1 MRVLR
6 RPRALAAALIVSA
19 LVAAGALP
27 LVSGAN
33 AHATQTPTAGGDDAE
48 TAEETLELFVAPDAA
63 VTTDD
68 ATELKFSVLLRN
80 SGELSAPEGSVE
92 LAIGERLTGT
102 SATPRAE
109 DLATDPAEDPADASA
124 PPARTV
130 IATTSVDTVPGG
142 KSQHA
147 TVTVPIKDAGLTPS
161 AHGVYPIYATY
172 RASDAD
178 AASSL
183 TAFSPLVWGGPAEA
197 SATVDLTSIV
207 PLTLSTKILSLP
219 TRAQLG
225 QEAGRLTALMDYAV
239 QTQSIVAI
247 DPRFIVAA
255 RGYGLE
261 APQAARDL
269 LARLESA
276 TIPTFLLQFGDA
288 DPAAQAALG
297 ASELLQPAG
306 FDFVTRFGAWE
317 QPDPAATSE
326 GDATEAADPA
336 HPASTKSSANSQPA
350 DPADP
355 ADPAEPADPTEPS
368 DPTEGEVTPPSDEQ
382 LTEWQHGVAAAW
394 PAPGQVGPRT
404 LGLLR
409 SAELDTTVL
418 RSDNVSLTG
427 GPRASLGDASAIVT
441 DAELDAGVQLALSG
455 ASETER
461 ALGGA
466 QAAARLA
473 LTAGSDTKGLVLGVD
488 RGGSADAEHPEQILS
503 ELTAQRWIKPIALG
517 AQQEGTAQLA
527 AAIPDEDR
535 LELLDA
541 ATENE
546 ATVLEARAMLV
557 NPEYLDGYQRLRL
570 LTLFATRNAAPDAD
584 FSATAKQFAKRDRE
598 LHDGV
603 RLVGT
608 KRAQLVGGSTKIPI
622 QLRNSLP
629 FDAIVTLEVA
639 PTSAALRVP
648 ERTFPEIV
656 LPEDSS
662 ERVLVPTTSRVSS
675 GDSGLLLSITSVDG
689 EYTASSGK
697 LEITISSAV
706 ETVAIAV
713 LASAAA
719 LLIGFGIWRSVRRR
733 RTHSPRE

>member
-1 MRVLR
+1 M
-6 RPRALAAALIVSA
+6 IVSA
-19 LVAAGALP
+19 LVSAGALP

-33 AHATQTPTAGGDDAE
+33 AHATQTPAASGDEAE
-48 TAEETLELFVAPDAA
+48 AAEETLELFVAPDAA

-109 DLATDPAEDPADASA
+109 DLAVDPAADPTGDPTDASA

-130 IATTSVDTVPGG
+130 IATASVDAVSSG
-142 KSQHA
+142 KSQHV
-147 TVTVPIKDAGLTPS
+147 TVTVPIKDAGLTSS

-247 DPRFIVAA
+247 DPRFVVAV

-306 FDFVTRFGAWE
+306 FEFVTRFGAWE
-317 QPDPAATSE
+317 QPDPAAPGE
-326 GDATEAADPA
+326 GDAAEAADPA
-336 HPASTKSSANSQPA
+336 HPASAKSTASSQPA

-355 ADPAEPADPTEPS
+355 PEPTEPPDAAEPAEPTEPTEPT
-368 DPTEGEVTPPSDEQ
+368 DPANGEVPPPSDEQ

-404 LGLLR
+404 LSLLR
-409 SAELDTTVL
+409 AAELDTTVL
-418 RSDNVSLTG
+418 RSDNVSLSG
-427 GPRASLGDASAIVT
+427 GPRASLGDASAIIT

-488 RGGSADAEHPEQILS
+488 RGGSTDAEHPEQVLS
-503 ELTAQRWIKPIALG
+503 ELTTQRWIKPIALG

-527 AAIPDEDR
+527 AALPDEDR

-546 ATVLEARAMLV
+546 ATVLEARATLV

-629 FDAIVTLEVA
+629 FDAVVTLEVA

-675 GDSGLLLSITSVDG
+675 GDSALLLSITSIDG